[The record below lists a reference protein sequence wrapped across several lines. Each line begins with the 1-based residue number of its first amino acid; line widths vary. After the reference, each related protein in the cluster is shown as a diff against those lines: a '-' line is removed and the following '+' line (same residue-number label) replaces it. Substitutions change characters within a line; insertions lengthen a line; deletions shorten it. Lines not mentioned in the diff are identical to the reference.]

1 MFNSLAPRYEL
12 VNTLF
17 SAGRDA
23 YWRRR
28 AVELARVAPDDDV
41 LDVACGTGDF
51 ARAFAR
57 PHPRSV
63 IGCDFAHDMLKL
75 ALARGETPGDSTV
88 PIRWCEG
95 DAQNLPFESAR
106 FSIVSCAF
114 GVRNL
119 ADLDRGL
126 REMLRVLRTG
136 GRAVIL
142 EFTRPRNGMAR
153 AVYEVYSSRIMPVL
167 ASWVSRDRTGAYRY
181 LPRSVVSFLNAE
193 QMIDRL
199 TEVGFS
205 DVTSTPLTMGVVT
218 VYVAR
223 RP

>member
-1 MFNSLAPRYEL
+1 
-12 VNTLF
+12 
-17 SAGRDA
+17 
-23 YWRRR
+23 
-28 AVELARVAPDDDV
+28 
-41 LDVACGTGDF
+41 
-51 ARAFAR
+51 
-57 PHPRSV
+57 
-63 IGCDFAHDMLKL
+63 
-75 ALARGETPGDSTV
+75 
-88 PIRWCEG
+88 
-95 DAQNLPFESAR
+95 
-106 FSIVSCAF
+106 
-114 GVRNL
+114 
-119 ADLDRGL
+119 
-126 REMLRVLRTG
+126 
-136 GRAVIL
+136 
-142 EFTRPRNGMAR
+142 MAR